1 MKSHTRVFLIVYY
14 IGYMT
19 IEDLSHIKFS
29 GVNCLYLIIEN
40 KHLTSVPTDESKETL
55 KNMKNFGIK
64 SGIILDH

>member
-19 IEDLSHIKFS
+19 IEDLVKFS